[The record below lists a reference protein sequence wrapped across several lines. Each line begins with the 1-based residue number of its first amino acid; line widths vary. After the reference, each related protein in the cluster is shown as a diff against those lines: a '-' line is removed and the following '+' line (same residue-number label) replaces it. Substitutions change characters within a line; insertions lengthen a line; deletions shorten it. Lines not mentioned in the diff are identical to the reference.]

1 MKAKKGQ
8 SIINFKQI
16 ARVLAVLQLLIGCL
30 ILTALPFSLY
40 FDAGD
45 ELPFLYSTGVC
56 LLAGIIFWSFST
68 TQQDQSITKREG
80 YLIVALGWL
89 TIVSFG
95 SLPYVFCGKIDG
107 LANAFFEAMS
117 GMTTTG
123 ASILTDIESMPQGIL
138 FWRSMTQWIGGMGI
152 IVLTVAIFPL
162 LGIGGIELF
171 SAEAPGP
178 TSDKIH
184 PRIQETAKRLWLI
197 YVSLTALL
205 TVLLKI
211 EGMTFFDAIN
221 HALTTMATGG
231 FSTKNASLA
240 AFDSK
245 AIQYTIALFMF
256 LAGTNYT
263 VTYLALKG
271 RFKNVWRNDE
281 FKFYLLVVG
290 VLVLIVS
297 LSVHLVNLA
306 GDETATFEKSFRDS
320 LFQILS
326 VITTT
331 GYVSADY
338 TAWSPW
344 LTMLFFMLLFVGA
357 SAGSTSGGIKLIRH
371 LVFLKNSL
379 LEFKRLL
386 HPRAILPLKL
396 SGRVVSSRIRTHIF
410 IFLLLY
416 LFLFVFGSVVMSL
429 MGYDFLTSIGAVAT
443 SLGNV
448 GPAIGKVGPVDNFAW
463 LSDGAKWFLSFLMLL
478 GRLELFTI
486 LVLMTPYYWKAN

>member
-1 MKAKKGQ
+1 MKPSKGN

-16 ARVLAVLQLLIGCL
+16 ARVLAVLQLLIGGMM
-30 ILTALPFSLY
+30 LTALPFSLY
-40 FDAGD
+40 FKSGD
-45 ELPFLYSTGVC
+45 EMSFIWSVCVC
-56 LLAGIIFWSFST
+56 LIAGAVFWYFSN
-68 TQQDQSITKREG
+68 TQDKSLSKREG

-89 TIVSFG
+89 TMVSFG
-95 SLPYVFCGKIDG
+95 ALPYLFCGKIHG
-107 LANAFFEAMS
+107 LTDAFFESMS

-197 YVSLTALL
+197 YVALTAILF
-205 TVLLKI
+205 VLLKI
-211 EGMTFFDAIN
+211 EGMSFFDAIN

-231 FSTKNASLA
+231 FSTKNASIA
-240 AFDSK
+240 AYDSA
-245 AIQYTIALFMF
+245 AIQYTIAMFMF
-256 LAGTNYT
+256 FAGMNYS

-271 RFKNVWRNDE
+271 RFSKVWNNDE
-281 FKFYLLVVG
+281 FKFYLFVV
-290 VLVLIVS
+290 VLLAIIVS
-297 LSVHLVNLA
+297 LSVFWVFNE
-306 GDETATFEKSFRDS
+306 GGKVATFERSFRDS

-331 GYVSADY
+331 GFVSADY
-338 TAWSPW
+338 TAWKPW
-344 LTMLFFMLLFVGA
+344 LTMLFFILLFIGA
-357 SAGSTSGGIKLIRH
+357 SAGSTSGGIKIIRH
-371 LVFLKNSL
+371 LVFLKNST
-379 LEFKRLL
+379 LEFKRLI

-396 SGRVVSSRIRTHIF
+396 NGRVVAPRIMTHII

-416 LFLFVFGSVVMSL
+416 MFLFVAGSILMSF

-448 GPAIGKVGPVDNFAW
+448 GPGIGKVGPVDNFAW
-463 LSDGAKWFLSFLMLL
+463 LGDGAKWLLSFLMLL

-486 LVLMTPYYWKAN
+486 LVLLTPFFWKAN